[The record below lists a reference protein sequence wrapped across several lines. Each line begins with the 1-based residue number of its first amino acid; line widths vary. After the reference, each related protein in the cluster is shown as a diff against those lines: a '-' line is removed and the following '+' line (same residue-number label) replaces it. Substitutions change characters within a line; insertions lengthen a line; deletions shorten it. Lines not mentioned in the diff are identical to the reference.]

1 MMYAFGK
8 LHTCMINL
16 QLDQYHHYYVIERVC
31 CGRGVD
37 RGDGRM
43 ESAWFHLSPQGV
55 CVPNYYTET
64 DRGGKKSQQQIIF
77 GFRKTY

>member
-43 ESAWFHLSPQGV
+43 ESAWFHLSP
-55 CVPNYYTET
+55 
-64 DRGGKKSQQQIIF
+64 
-77 GFRKTY
+77 